1 MTMHPLLSR
10 FELIADTPGNIQRL
24 RKLVVHLAI
33 SGRLADNVNDNPS
46 TRDIVE
52 SIASKKKALI
62 KLGKIKKQRI
72 FPAIDETELPVG
84 CSGANGFERLENIAM
99 LEKGLTAI
107 QRTKPGEYPLV
118 TTGESRSNAS
128 HFDFDGCA
136 AIIPMVS
143 STGHGNASLK
153 RLHYQEGKFAMGNI
167 LCAAFPI
174 DDKLISARFIFEYL
188 TAFKDELLVSR
199 MIGTANVSLTLGKI
213 GEVPIPIVPPA
224 VQRRVDE
231 LMALCDHFEEALENR
246 EKARNTLVTASLNR
260 LDNAEDDESL
270 HERAH
275 FHFNHLDRL
284 SARTDHIQKLRES
297 ILSLAVRG
305 RLVSQDP
312 ADEPA
317 PELLKRIDAEK
328 ARLIK
333 QGLLRK
339 EKPLAPI
346 DEDSVPFVVPNGWTW
361 AKIGTCSLL
370 TEYGTSV
377 RSDANAGGVP
387 VLAMGDIQDG
397 RVILHGRKK
406 VPAGIDD
413 LPQLFLKRFD
423 LLYNRTNSAELVG
436 KTGIFLG
443 SDDKYTFASYLIRIR
458 FLNNL
463 TSPVYANL
471 AMNAPYFRVTQIVP
485 ELQQQCGQ
493 ANVNGTKLRNMLIPF
508 PPLAEQHRIVTKV
521 HELMAICDSL
531 ESQIKEVQAKAGS
544 LLESVL
550 HSTLTAGDNP
560 SASLP
565 HNLGTNILA
574 PPVLSTTP
582 R

>member
-1 MTMHPLLSR
+1 MSTHPLLSR
-10 FELIADTPGNIQRL
+10 FDLIADAPGNIQRL

-33 SGRLADNVNDNPS
+33 SGHLTDHANDNPS
-46 TRDIVE
+46 PQEIVA

-62 KLGKIKKQRI
+62 TLGKIKKQRI
-72 FPAIDETELPVG
+72 MIPIDETELPAG
-84 CSGANGFERLENIAM
+84 CSGAERFERLENIAM

-107 QRTKPGEYPLV
+107 QRAKPGKYPLV
-118 TTGESRSNAS
+118 TTGEGRSTAS
-128 HFDFDGCA
+128 HYDFDGCA

-153 RLHYQEGKFAMGNI
+153 RLHYQEGQFAVGNI

-174 DDKLISARFIFEYL
+174 DEQLISARFLFEYL
-188 TAFKDELLVSR
+188 TAFKEELLVSK
-199 MIGTANVSLTLGKI
+199 MIGTANVTLTLGKI

-231 LMALCDHFEEALENR
+231 LMALCDRFEEALENR
-246 EKARNTLVTASLNR
+246 EKARNTLVAASLNG
-260 LDNAEDDESL
+260 LDNAEDDESV
-270 HERAH
+270 RKYAR
-275 FHFNHLDRL
+275 FHFNHFQRL
-284 SARTDHIQKLRES
+284 SVRTGHIQKLRQS
-297 ILSLAVRG
+297 ILSLAARG

-317 PELLKRIDAEK
+317 HELLKHIEGEK

-346 DEDSVPFVVPNGWTW
+346 DEDRVPFVVPKGWTW

-377 RSDANAGGVP
+377 RSDASAGGVP

-406 VPAGIDD
+406 VPSAIDD
-413 LPQLFLKRFD
+413 LPQLFLKRCD

-443 SDDKYTFASYLIRIR
+443 DDDKYTFASYLIRIR
-458 FLNNL
+458 FLNDL
-463 TSPVYANL
+463 TRCLVPF
-471 AMNAPYFRVTQIVP
+471 MQIW
-485 ELQQQCGQ
+485 
-493 ANVNGTKLRNMLIPF
+493 
-508 PPLAEQHRIVTKV
+508 
-521 HELMAICDSL
+521 
-531 ESQIKEVQAKAGS
+531 
-544 LLESVL
+544 
-550 HSTLTAGDNP
+550 
-560 SASLP
+560 
-565 HNLGTNILA
+565 
-574 PPVLSTTP
+574 
-582 R
+582 